1 MPVPDDH
8 DNACVLQTGDAR
20 TPMAAAPESAT
31 VPHASYAYK
40 ATPLG
45 AIWQFHLGSD
55 AIEWEAG
62 PRRGQLRYADIRRLR
77 LSFRPVSM
85 QSHRFLAEIW
95 PARGP
100 KLQMASSSWRSMVDH
115 ERHEAAYTGF
125 LLELHRRLVSAQV
138 ATSFECGSPALR
150 YWPGVV
156 IFGGVALGLAA
167 LTVQALAG
175 AAWMGAAIV
184 GGVLS
189 IFLWQA
195 GGFFR
200 RNRPGTYAPQAPP
213 RNLLP

>member
-1 MPVPDDH
+1 
-8 DNACVLQTGDAR
+8 
-20 TPMAAAPESAT
+20 MAAAPESAT
-31 VPHASYAYK
+31 APHASYAYK

-45 AIWQFHLGSD
+45 AIWHFHLGSD

-175 AAWMGAAIV
+175 GAWMGAAIV

-200 RNRPGTYAPQAPP
+200 RNRPGAYAPQAPP

>member
-1 MPVPDDH
+1 
-8 DNACVLQTGDAR
+8 
-20 TPMAAAPESAT
+20 
-31 VPHASYAYK
+31 
-40 ATPLG
+40 
-45 AIWQFHLGSD
+45 
-55 AIEWEAG
+55 
-62 PRRGQLRYADIRRLR
+62 
-77 LSFRPVSM
+77 M

-156 IFGGVALGLAA
+156 IFGGVALGLVA

-175 AAWMGAAIV
+175 GAWMGAAIV

-189 IFLWQA
+189 VFLWQA

>member
-1 MPVPDDH
+1 MPLPDDH

-125 LLELHRRLVSAQV
+125 LLELHRRLVSRRWRSRSNADRRRCAIGRASSSSV
-138 ATSFECGSPALR
+138 ASR
-150 YWPGVV
+150 W
-156 IFGGVALGLAA
+156 GL
-167 LTVQALAG
+167 
-175 AAWMGAAIV
+175 
-184 GGVLS
+184 
-189 IFLWQA
+189 
-195 GGFFR
+195 
-200 RNRPGTYAPQAPP
+200 PP
-213 RNLLP
+213 